1 MGVYRYPSSNSRN
14 LYLDQGNKLGWT
26 RRGPEQDSRQWS
38 LKWRSVYIKRYSNI
52 DTQEFTGQGTWFIS
66 THCPDIVFAAAPI
79 SGYSSIQGIVIYYSY
94 GRDAHSRLAY
104 VPYHLWRESDPRL
117 GAVLQSSLLSYR
129 HELLVANLASIPIL
143 QQHGSAD
150 DNVPTYHSRRMSLL
164 LSQSNWTSDYVEL
177 RNKGHWFEGV
187 MTTHA
192 LQRFYNISLRNAGN
206 VAGIQPRF
214 TFVMPSTGE
223 MGSRAGIVVDQ
234 LLSPDQLGKIE
245 VNINQTSSE
254 WTLKTSNIL
263 RFHFSAK
270 EWDGLQPKHV
280 LIDSTW
286 SIFVKYNVSK
296 VSQWFIRERN
306 SSWIVSI

>member
-1 MGVYRYPSSNSRN
+1 M
-14 LYLDQGNKLGWT
+14 
-26 RRGPEQDSRQWS
+26 
-38 LKWRSVYIKRYSNI
+38 
-52 DTQEFTGQGTWFIS
+52 
-66 THCPDIVFAAAPI
+66 
-79 SGYSSIQGIVIYYSY
+79 
-94 GRDAHSRLAY
+94 
-104 VPYHLWRESDPRL
+104 
-117 GAVLQSSLLSYR
+117 
-129 HELLVANLASIPIL
+129 

-164 LSQSNWTSDYVEL
+164 LSQSDWSSAYVEL

-192 LQRFYNISLRNAGN
+192 LQSFYNISLRNTGN
-206 VAGIQPRF
+206 VASIQPPF
-214 TFVMPSTGE
+214 SFVLPSTGE

-280 LIDSTW
+280 LIDSTRGI
-286 SIFVKYNVSK
+286 SVKYNASK
-296 VSQWFIRERN
+296 VSQWFVREYN
-306 SSWIVSI
+306 SSWTVCI